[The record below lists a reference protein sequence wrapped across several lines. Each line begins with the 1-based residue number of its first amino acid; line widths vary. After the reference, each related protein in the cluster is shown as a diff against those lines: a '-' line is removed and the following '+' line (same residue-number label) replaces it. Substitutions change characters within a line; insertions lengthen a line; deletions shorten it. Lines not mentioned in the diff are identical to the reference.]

1 MIKHGL
7 VGLTKYLSTY
17 LGEYGIRV
25 NTLSPGSIENNQD
38 PEFLMNL
45 KSRIP
50 LGRLANVDEYKGAIQ
65 FLASDASSYMS
76 GQNLIIDGGRT
87 TW

>member
-1 MIKHGL
+1 
-7 VGLTKYLSTY
+7 
-17 LGEYGIRV
+17 
-25 NTLSPGSIENNQD
+25 
-38 PEFLMNL
+38 MNL

-76 GQNLIIDGGRT
+76 GQNLIIDGGRS